1 MNKKPVMTIA
11 LLAKELGLGKATV
24 SLALRDDPRIRKE
37 TRIRVQ
43 KVAAER
49 GYQANPVVAHV
60 MSQLR
65 SARVSDY
72 RATLALANLGSQSED
87 LENNTTFRAI
97 ASGFRARAA
106 TLGYAVDDFWMG
118 DATYR
123 QPGKL
128 KSVLHAR
135 RIDGVALLAIRE
147 KNRLPDPIQEILPDC
162 VAVGL
167 GVRMVLPLIHCC
179 SNNQYGTS
187 LNAVR
192 RAREMGKKRIGLV
205 VAEEID
211 RLLNGKLSM
220 GFRFGLEE
228 GGEKAEVAASRI
240 WPFQP
245 KEVTGFL
252 QWQASFQPD
261 ILLTTH
267 AEIADWL
274 RRSPGGGKTT
284 ALAHLDM
291 DPSMSGWGGMNQR
304 NEMVG
309 AFGADLLTAH
319 MARGEKG
326 IPPSAKTMLVE
337 SEWVEGKSLRPAEF
351 LIS

>member
-1 MNKKPVMTIA
+1 MSGKNIVTIA
-11 LLAKELGLGKATV
+11 TLAKELGLGKATV

-43 KVAAER
+43 KVAADR

-72 RATLALANLGSQSED
+72 RATLALANLGAQLED
-87 LENNTTFRAI
+87 LGSNTTFRAI

-106 TLGYAVDDFWMG
+106 SLGYAVDDFWMG
-118 DATYR
+118 DPIYR

-128 KSVLHAR
+128 KSVLNAR
-135 RIDGVALLAIRE
+135 KIDGVALLAIRE
-147 KNRLPDPIQEILPDC
+147 KDRLPEPILEILPDC
-162 VAVGL
+162 VTVGL
-167 GVRMVLPLIHCC
+167 GVRMVQPLIHCC
-179 SNNQYGTS
+179 SNNQYGTG

-192 RAREMGKKRIGLV
+192 RMREAGKKRIGLV
-205 VAEEID
+205 VAGEID

-228 GGEKAEVAASRI
+228 AGEKPDVAVSRI
-240 WPFQP
+240 WRFQAHDMA
-245 KEVTGFL
+245 GFL
-252 QWQASFQPD
+252 RWHESFQPE

-274 RRSPGGGKTT
+274 RRGPASLKQT
-284 ALAHLDM
+284 ALAHLDV
-291 DPSMSGWGGMNQR
+291 DASMSGWAGMNQR
-304 NEMVG
+304 NELVG
-309 AFGADLLTAH
+309 AFGVDLLTAH
-319 MARGEKG
+319 MSRGEKG
-326 IPPSAKTMLVE
+326 VPPSVKTMLLE
-337 SEWVEGKSLRPAEF
+337 SQWVEGRSLRPTEF
-351 LIS
+351 LA

>member
-1 MNKKPVMTIA
+1 MSKRVAVTIA
-11 LLAKELGLGKATV
+11 ILAKELGLGKATV

-37 TRIRVQ
+37 TRSRVRRH
-43 KVAAER
+43 AEER

-87 LENNTTFRAI
+87 LESNTTFRSMA
-97 ASGFRARAA
+97 AGFRSRAA
-106 TLGYAVDDFWMG
+106 ALGYVVDDFWIG
-118 DATYR
+118 DPLYR
-123 QPGKL
+123 QPEKL
-128 KSVLHAR
+128 KSILHAR
-135 RIDGVALLAIRE
+135 KIDGVALLAIRE
-147 KNRLPDPIQEILPDC
+147 KDRLPDPIREILPHC
-162 VAVGL
+162 VAVAL
-167 GVRMVLPLIHCC
+167 GVRMVSPLIHCC
-179 SNNQYGTS
+179 ANNQYSTS

-192 RAREMGKKRIGLV
+192 QVREAGKKKIGLV
-205 VAEEID
+205 VAGEID

-228 GGEKAEVAASRI
+228 AGEKPDVAANRI
-240 WPFQP
+240 WNFQP
-245 KEVTGFL
+245 KDVTGFL
-252 QWQASFQPD
+252 RWHESFHPD

-267 AEIADWL
+267 AEIAEWL
-274 RRSPGGGKTT
+274 RHSSAGGKTT
-284 ALAHLDM
+284 ALAHLDV

-337 SEWVEGKSLRPAEF
+337 SEWEEGKSLRAAEF
-351 LIS
+351 LI

>member
-1 MNKKPVMTIA
+1 MSLKNSVTIA
-11 LLAKELGLGKATV
+11 TLANELGLGKATV

-43 KVAAER
+43 RLAAQR

-72 RATLALANLGSQSED
+72 RATLGLANLGARMED
-87 LENNTTFRAI
+87 LENNTTFRSI
-97 ASGFRARAA
+97 ATGFRARA
-106 TLGYAVDDFWMG
+106 TSLGYAVDDFWMG
-118 DATYR
+118 DPIYR

-128 KSVLHAR
+128 KSVLNAR
-135 RIDGVALLAIRE
+135 KIDGVALLAIRE
-147 KNRLPDPIQEILPDC
+147 KDRLPDAILEILPDC
-162 VAVGL
+162 VTVGL

-192 RAREMGKKRIGLV
+192 HVRESGKKRIGLV
-205 VAEEID
+205 VAGEID

-228 GGEKAEVAASRI
+228 AGEKPEVAASRI
-240 WPFQP
+240 WLFHSHDM
-245 KEVTGFL
+245 EGFL
-252 QWQASFQPD
+252 RWYESFQPD
-261 ILLTTH
+261 ALLTTH
-267 AEIADWL
+267 KEIADWL
-274 RRSPGGGKTT
+274 RREPAGGKQT
-284 ALAHLDM
+284 ALAHLDV

-304 NEMVG
+304 NELVG
-309 AFGADLLTAH
+309 AFGVDLLTAH
-319 MARGEKG
+319 MSRGEKG
-326 IPPSAKTMLVE
+326 IPPSAKTMLLE
-337 SEWVEGKSLRPAEF
+337 SQWVEGRSLQPADF
-351 LIS
+351 LA

>member
-1 MNKKPVMTIA
+1 MPKDNIVTIA
-11 LLAKELGLGKATV
+11 ILAKELGLGKATV

-37 TRIRVQ
+37 TRLRVQ
-43 KVAAER
+43 RLAAQR

-72 RATLALANLGSQSED
+72 RATLALANLGSQAED
-87 LENNTTFRAI
+87 LENNSTFRSI
-97 ASGFRARAA
+97 AKGFRARAA
-106 TLGYAVDDFWMG
+106 NLGYAVDDFWIG
-118 DATYR
+118 DPVYR

-135 RIDGVALLAIRE
+135 KIDGVALLAIRE
-147 KNRLPDPIQEILPDC
+147 KDRLPDPIREILPDC
-162 VAVGL
+162 SAVGL

-192 RAREMGKKRIGLV
+192 RLLESGKKRVGLV
-205 VAEEID
+205 VAAEID

-228 GGEKAEVAASRI
+228 AGETPETAMNRV
-240 WPFQP
+240 WWFQP
-245 KEVTGFL
+245 NDPTGFL
-252 QWQASFQPD
+252 RWHESLQPEV
-261 ILLTTH
+261 LLTTH
-267 AEIADWL
+267 DAIADWL
-274 RRSPGGGKTT
+274 KRGRTKST
-284 ALAHLDM
+284 ALAHLDV
-291 DPSMSGWGGMNQR
+291 DPSMNGWGGMNQR

-326 IPPSAKTMLVE
+326 LPDSAKTMLVE
-337 SEWVEGKSLRPAEF
+337 SEWVDGLSLRPDKFQA
-351 LIS
+351 